1 MNIGVEPVNLT
12 ERLYRLAS
20 TCLAGPML
28 AWLWWRGRPGRGDI
42 GYRQR
47 LSERLGFIDPRPESM
62 GGLWIHAASVG
73 EVHAAQP
80 LIAQLLQIWPDSAL
94 TVSTQTPAG
103 ATALQA
109 HWGERVR
116 HVYAPLDTSGC
127 SGRFLDRLQPRLLIL
142 VEREIWPEWLRQC
155 RTRVIP
161 VTLVNA
167 RLSPRSAQ
175 NYHRWA
181 KLMRPIWPHLHV
193 AAADQDSAAHLQA
206 LGVPLGQIQVTG
218 NLKFDVATP
227 PPSQDVPSLWPQGA
241 RDALVAGSTH
251 EGDEALLLSLWPAL
265 HAAHPRALLVLV
277 PRHPQRFDAVA
288 SRLAQSGMR
297 WVRQSSGQPVE
308 ASTQV
313 LLVDAMG
320 QLMHWYAQAR
330 VCLVGGTFAPVGG
343 HNPLEPLSLGQPIVF
358 GPHTHNAASLFADI
372 AASGAGQRA
381 ADGPALRLLIE
392 HALAQASQAAHPQGH
407 EGPQKNKR
415 SNAHGPAH
423 QFTHDL
429 VHEIAHEKVHEIAVN
444 AAPPPAGPMQAKAV
458 RDWLKAHTGASE
470 RTAQILSA
478 FWAPADPKTWS
489 AARSCTQGPNQFWLD
504 PRCLDLVRAE
514 HFDAAHHQQSTALAT
529 GSGRGLAHSLQLSGQ
544 GLVLRHYRRGG
555 LMAKIS
561 HDLFW
566 RTPAHHSRAM
576 REFNLLRLMHAWQL
590 PVPQAVAARQ
600 YRRGLFYQA
609 DILIG
614 LIPDAQNLAQCL
626 VKRPLLVTEWQAI
639 GQAIRR
645 MHERQIFHADL
656 NIHNLLLDTQG
667 GAWIVDFDK
676 CAFRAGVDWKAQNLA
691 RLQRSLRKE
700 AHRLKPFHGQDS
712 DWNCLLSAYHAT
724 QANF

>member
-1 MNIGVEPVNLT
+1 MNLT
-12 ERLYRLAS
+12 ERLYGLAS

-28 AWLWWRGRPGRGDI
+28 AWLWWRGRPGRGDV

-47 LSERLGFIDPRPESM
+47 LSERLGYIEPRPESM
-62 GGLWIHAASVG
+62 GGLWLHAASVG
-73 EVHAAQP
+73 EVQAAQP
-80 LIAQLLQIWPDSAL
+80 LIAQLLNQWPESAL
-94 TVSTQTPAG
+94 TVSTQTPTG
-103 ATALQA
+103 AAALQA
-109 HWGERVR
+109 HWGNRVR
-116 HVYAPLDTSGC
+116 HVYAPLDNPIS

-155 RTRVIP
+155 RARVIP
-161 VTLVNA
+161 VALVNA
-167 RLSPRSAQ
+167 RLSERSARGYQ
-175 NYHRWA
+175 RWA
-181 KLMRPIWPHLHV
+181 KLMGPVWTQLHV
-193 AAADQDSAAHLQA
+193 AAADQSSATHLQA
-206 LGVPLGQIQVTG
+206 LGVPPGQIQVTG
-218 NLKFDVATP
+218 NLKFDVPAP
-227 PPSQDVPSLWPQGA
+227 PPRQDVPSLWPKGA

-251 EGDEALLLSLWPAL
+251 EGDEDLLLSLWPAL
-265 HAAHPRALLVLV
+265 QATHPRALLVLV

-288 SRLAQSGMR
+288 SRLAQSGLR
-297 WVRQSSGQPVE
+297 WVRQSSGQAVE

-330 VCLVGGTFAPVGG
+330 MCLVGGTFAPVGG

-381 ADGPALRLLIE
+381 ADGPALQLLIE
-392 HALAQASQAAHPQGH
+392 HALAQASQQAHLQAHEDPPKNTRPDAHAPAHQVVHDLVQGVAR
-407 EGPQKNKR
+407 E
-415 SNAHGPAH
+415 NAHG
-423 QFTHDL
+423 
-429 VHEIAHEKVHEIAVN
+429 ISVN
-444 AAPPPAGPMQAKAV
+444 AAPPPAGPMRAKAV
-458 RDWLKAHTGASE
+458 RDWLAAHSGASE
-470 RTAQILSA
+470 RTTQVLSA

-489 AARSCTQGPNQFWLD
+489 AARGCAQGPDQFWLD

-529 GSGRGLAHSLQLSGQ
+529 GSGRGLAHSLQLGGQ
-544 GLVLRHYRRGG
+544 SLVLRHYRRGG
-555 LMAKIS
+555 LMAQIS

-576 REFNLLRLMHAWQL
+576 REFNLLRLMRTWQL

-600 YRRGLFYQA
+600 HRRGLFYQA

-614 LIPDAQNLAQCL
+614 LIPGAQNLAQWL
-626 VKRPLLVTEWQAI
+626 AQRPLLVTEWQAI
-639 GQAIRR
+639 GQAIRS

-676 CAFRAGVDWKAQNLA
+676 CALRVGVDWKAQNLA

-700 AHRLKPFHGQDS
+700 AQRLKPFHGQDS
-712 DWNCLLSAYHAT
+712 DWDCLISAYHASQT
-724 QANF
+724 KP